1 MNRVA
6 VLTSHLTPGDAVSN
20 DVVGMRLALERQGC
34 EARMFAGSSDF
45 TEPQVYSLSELEP
58 FLESPD
64 DLLIYHYSIGWDPGL
79 EILRAAR
86 YRTAIKYHNITPPQF
101 FSGISPWHEE
111 KCLEGRRQLEEIARV
126 DCGIYLADSEYNRQE
141 LLQQGV
147 SERKSFVVPPFHHI
161 DRLHAIE
168 PEMKVLD
175 KYRDGMTNIL
185 MVGRIAPHKGH
196 PALITAFAAYH
207 HDYNPQS
214 RLFIVGKPEE
224 AFKIYST
231 QLREL
236 AEFLLTKDAVLFV
249 GEVTES
255 ELKAYY
261 LLANAF
267 AMASEHEGFCVP
279 LVESMAMKV
288 PVVAYESSAIP
299 ATVGSAGIVLQE
311 REPYLMAEALDRLVR
326 DESLSLDFAQRGW
339 HRYKQAFTNQKI
351 EQRLLEALSN
361 L

>member
-20 DVVGMRLALERQGC
+20 DVVGMRMALEKRGF

-45 TEPQVYSLSELEP
+45 TEPKVYPLAELEP
-58 FLESPD
+58 FLEDPA

-79 EILRAAR
+79 EILRAAK

-101 FSGISPWHEE
+101 FSGISPWHED
-111 KCLEGRRQLEEIARV
+111 KCLEGRRQLEEIARAGC
-126 DCGIYLADSEYNRQE
+126 DIYLADSEYNRME
-141 LLQQGV
+141 LLQEGV
-147 SERKSFVVPPFHHI
+147 SERRSFVVPPFHHI
-161 DRLHAIE
+161 DRLHEIE
-168 PEMKVLD
+168 PEMEVLD
-175 KYRDGMTNIL
+175 KYRDGTTNIL
-185 MVGRIAPHKGH
+185 MVGRVAPHKGH

-214 RLFIVGKPEE
+214 RLLIVGKPEE

-236 AEFLLTKDAVLFV
+236 TDFLLTEDAVLFV
-249 GEVTES
+249 GEVTDS

-267 AMASEHEGFCVP
+267 AIASEHEGFCVP
-279 LVESMAMKV
+279 LVESMAMRV
-288 PVVAYESSAIP
+288 PIVAYESSAIP
-299 ATVGSAGIVLQE
+299 ATVGEAGIVLQE

-326 DESLSLDFAQRGW
+326 DESLSLDFARAGW
-339 HRYKQAFTNQKI
+339 HRYEQQFTNQKI
-351 EQRLLEALSN
+351 EQRLIEALSEM
-361 L
+361 